1 MPVFFVIQEKDYN
14 VDAIKDDNLY
24 NEFLSGDNSAYDKLM
39 IRYGDSL
46 TSYLKGYLYS
56 YEDAEDLMIEA
67 FARIMVK
74 KPRIEPGNFKA
85 YLYKTAHNLVAR
97 FYRSDKRKKFF
108 SLEDLDSDSGE
119 NEIIPEELSC
129 VGMEEKLLDDEKKKT
144 IRRCLLRIGED
155 MREALW
161 LYYFEGM
168 SYRETASVMDVSF
181 KKIDNLLTR
190 GRKCLKEEVGKEGIV
205 DAYD

>member
-1 MPVFFVIQEKDYN
+1 M
-14 VDAIKDDNLY
+14 DAIKDDNLY

-39 IRYGDSL
+39 IRYGDAL
-46 TSYLKGYLYS
+46 TYYLKGYLYS

-97 FYRSDKRKKFF
+97 FYKKDKRKKYF
-108 SLEDLDSDSGE
+108 SLDDLCDTWGEDA
-119 NEIIPEELSC
+119 ITFEEPAC
-129 VGMEEKLLDDEKKKT
+129 TGMEEEFLGEEKKK
-144 IRRCLLRIGED
+144 IIHRCLLRIGED

-168 SYRETASVMDVSF
+168 SYKETASVMDVSF

-190 GRKCLKEEVGKEGIV
+190 GRKRLREELGKEGIS
-205 DAYD
+205 DAY